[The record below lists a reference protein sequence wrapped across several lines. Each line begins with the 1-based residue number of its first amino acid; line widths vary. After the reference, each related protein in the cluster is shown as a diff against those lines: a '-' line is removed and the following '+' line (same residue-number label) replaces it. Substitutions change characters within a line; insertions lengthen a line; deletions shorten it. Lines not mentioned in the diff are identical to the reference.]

1 MVGQGKLFLK
11 AKAFSHSLLS
21 FTVIWDT
28 MGPGKY
34 KISVFFTVTFVN
46 NFSGVPKKVNTY
58 SQESDFLF
66 LQYLNNMKCPRK

>member
-1 MVGQGKLFLK
+1 MVGRGKLFLK

-46 NFSGVPKKVNTY
+46 NFSGGH
-58 SQESDFLF
+58 DFLF